1 MFQGLIYECRS
12 EVLEGAGDPDMHTV
26 AAEVLGKKGRPKPED
41 ANRRPE
47 DRRKFGAK
55 SGVMGDL

>member
-12 EVLEGAGDPDMHTV
+12 EVLEDPDSHTI

-47 DRRKFGAK
+47 DRRKFGSK
-55 SGVMGDL
+55 SGTMGDL